1 MYSEDAHE
9 KKPEESAAG
18 SEDSFFGIKDAI
30 ANERLDHDNKAK
42 SMAAELIDTLKIK
55 EKIISAIREGKNS
68 VEIDLTTIDDKEP
81 LYNKKQF
88 SGEVKWKSVFAYLGS
103 FLNKEGCSCDY
114 VLENIGGCCTDVRSS
129 PKDSDDSIYR
139 CRSCKKISK
148 SWNSHRGE
156 RIWCECGDKP
166 MEEKQEL
173 PRPYCSICFAAYKKP
188 EIYHCYMKMKLS
200 Y

>member
-1 MYSEDAHE
+1 MVSDDAHDSTA
-9 KKPEESAAG
+9 EESAAG

-88 SGEVKWKSVFAYLGS
+88 SEKSNGKA
-103 FLNKEGCSCDY
+103 
-114 VLENIGGCCTDVRSS
+114 SS
-129 PKDSDDSIYR
+129 H
-139 CRSCKKISK
+139 IS
-148 SWNSHRGE
+148 G
-156 RIWCECGDKP
+156 
-166 MEEKQEL
+166 L
-173 PRPYCSICFAAYKKP
+173 F
-188 EIYHCYMKMKLS
+188 
-200 Y
+200 